1 MSLRILLIGA
11 VLHASRG
18 LWHPNRAE
26 PGIRFHILTRNR
38 RSSAGSPT
46 LFLGSIS
53 VGPEFA
59 EDSHDFLKGCSICLA
74 RSPIDELDS
83 LVLSDD
89 QGCRIS
95 DFEGVMPQ
103 PVIKTIRLSDG
114 TIFVEQEWKRH
125 RVGAKV
131 FLRLPYAVSFF
142 CGDVHEL
149 STELSDFVFS

>member
-1 MSLRILLIGA
+1 MSLRILLIDA

-18 LWHPNRAE
+18 LALEQGGTGYSISHPRPKPA
-26 PGIRFHILTRNR
+26 IRR
-38 RSSAGSPT
+38 RLSD
-46 LFLGSIS
+46 LFLGSTS
-53 VGPEFA
+53 VGLEFA
-59 EDSHDFLKGCSICLA
+59 EDAHDFFKGCSICLA
-74 RSPIDELDS
+74 RSPIDEFDS

-89 QGCRIS
+89 QGCRIG
-95 DFEGVMPQ
+95 DFEGVMRQ

-114 TIFVEQEWKRH
+114 TIFVEQEWKRR